1 MIQDVLN
8 GTGFFEEDKLLNLAA
23 SETEPPSNSD
33 SNHVLEQNENFDVEQ
48 SLKKLDKLQTGERKV
63 KDLLKTIDKRDE
75 SDREDSSEDNLSEIS
90 SDYDSDSDSVLSRDE
105 IEKLIEERRHQIYS
119 SESDTSFSNYD
130 SENSYLSDSGRSSF
144 SSFSSS
150 SGSEG
155 CGSNMSCRSS
165 EVSYDSSNSSID
177 GINTSL

>member
-105 IEKLIEERRHQIYS
+105 IE
-119 SESDTSFSNYD
+119 
-130 SENSYLSDSGRSSF
+130 
-144 SSFSSS
+144 
-150 SGSEG
+150 
-155 CGSNMSCRSS
+155 
-165 EVSYDSSNSSID
+165 
-177 GINTSL
+177 